1 MAEQITS
8 AKATAKTVRTS
19 PRKARLVIDLIRGKS
34 VAEAISI
41 LKFTP
46 NKSAGIIEHLLTKDQ
61 Q

>member
-1 MAEQITS
+1 MQMSEQITS

-34 VAEAISI
+34 VADAISI

-46 NKSAGIIEHLLTKDQ
+46 NKSAETFKKV
-61 Q
+61 

>member
-34 VAEAISI
+34 VADAISI
-41 LKFTP
+41 W
-46 NKSAGIIEHLLTKDQ
+46 NH
-61 Q
+61 